1 MPSHSTPSPA
11 ASVERAGVH
20 VPTPASAP
28 QTRRP
33 LSRDDL
39 EAILAVTRALA
50 APFDLPTMLAEV
62 TTAAMRVLHAERC
75 SVWLHDAATDELVAE
90 ISSDIGRIRI
100 PFGRGLVGACATS
113 RTLINVPDCYAD
125 PRFDTAT
132 DRGSGFRTRCSLTL
146 PLIDHRGELVGAMQV
161 LNKDGGVFGP
171 DDEALAQALAAQ
183 CAVALSRVR
192 MTESLLEGE
201 KLKRELE
208 LAHAVQMSALP
219 ASMPVVPGYEMHATF
234 LPAAE
239 TGGDTYDLALV
250 EQGLLVV
257 LGDAT
262 GHGIAPALL
271 VMQMHAMLR
280 MALRMGADLEAT
292 FRLVNDR
299 LAETLADDRFV
310 TAFIGLLDPAT
321 HRLRFLSGGQGPV
334 LHWRAAS
341 RTCDVHGPTSF
352 PLGAM
357 PIVRLRP
364 AVELEM
370 APGDVLALLSD
381 GIYEHPG
388 PGGAL
393 FGEARV
399 VDLLRRHG
407 SEPPSRL
414 AERLL
419 DAARDFAEGAP
430 QDDDVTLV
438 ILKREGAAV
447 ARRSVARS
455 VGAIDAIVEFTEAST
470 ESLAPAQRASLHFV
484 IEELFTNMVKY
495 APAGAPAIS
504 IEIACTGEGADV
516 TLIDRD
522 VDRFDPT
529 AQPDARLDLPVEERS
544 PGGLG
549 LHVSR
554 RLVESLSYAY
564 DPTRRE
570 GRTSFR
576 IGRPAC

>member
-1 MPSHSTPSPA
+1 MPPHSTPSPA
-11 ASVERAGVH
+11 ATVERTGAH
-20 VPTPASAP
+20 VATPAHAP
-28 QTRRP
+28 QIRRP

-113 RTLINVPDCYAD
+113 RALINVPDCYED

-132 DRGSGFRTRCSLTL
+132 DRSSGFRTRCSLTL

-161 LNKDGGVFGP
+161 LNKDGGVFGA

-192 MTESLLEGE
+192 MTEALLEGE

-208 LAHAVQMSALP
+208 LAHAVQLGALP
-219 ASMPVVPGYEMHATF
+219 ASMPVVPGYDMHATF
-234 LPAAE
+234 LPAAQ

-250 EQGLLVV
+250 DQGLLVV

-280 MALRMGADLEAT
+280 MALRMGADLEAA

-321 HRLRFLSGGQGPV
+321 HRLRFLSGGQGPI

-357 PIVRLRP
+357 PIARLRP

-381 GIYEHPG
+381 GIYEYPG

-399 VDLLRRHG
+399 TDILRACADQ
-407 SEPPSRL
+407 PASRL
-414 AERLL
+414 ADRLL
-419 DAARDFAEGAP
+419 AAALAFAGGAP

-438 ILKREGAAV
+438 LLKREGAAA
-447 ARRSVARS
+447 ARRSFARS
-455 VGAIDAIVEFTEAST
+455 IDAIDEIVAFAEAST
-470 ESLAPAQRASLHFV
+470 ASLAPAQRESIHFV

-495 APAGAPAIS
+495 TPDGAPRMS
-504 IEIACTGEGADV
+504 IEIACLGDGADV
-516 TLIDRD
+516 TLIDTD
-522 VDRFDPT
+522 VDKFDPT
-529 AQPDARLDLPVEERS
+529 TEPDARVDLPIEQRT

-554 RLVESLSYAY
+554 RLVESLTYAY
-564 DPTRRE
+564 DFARRE

>member
-1 MPSHSTPSPA
+1 MPPHSTPSPA
-11 ASVERAGVH
+11 ATVERAGVH
-20 VPTPASAP
+20 LPTSPHAP

-132 DRGSGFRTRCSLTL
+132 DRGSGFRTLCSLTL

-161 LNKDGGVFGP
+161 LNKDGGAFGA

-192 MTESLLEGE
+192 MTEALLEGE

-208 LAHAVQMSALP
+208 LAHAVQLSALP
-219 ASMPVVPGYEMHATF
+219 ASMPVVPGYDMHATF
-234 LPAAE
+234 LPAAQ

-250 EQGLLVV
+250 AQGLLVV

-280 MALRMGADLEAT
+280 MALRMGADLEAA

-321 HRLRFLSGGQGPV
+321 HRLRFLSGGQGPI

-357 PIVRLRP
+357 PIARLRP
-364 AVELEM
+364 AVECWRCSPTASTNTPARTARSSAKRASPTSSAR
-370 APGDVLALLSD
+370 APTSPRAGSPIVCS
-381 GIYEHPG
+381 
-388 PGGAL
+388 
-393 FGEARV
+393 
-399 VDLLRRHG
+399 LRRWR
-407 SEPPSRL
+407 SPKARRRTTTSPSSSSS
-414 AERLL
+414 
-419 DAARDFAEGAP
+419 ARAP
-430 QDDDVTLV
+430 
-438 ILKREGAAV
+438 RRRGAASH
-447 ARRSVARS
+447 AASMRSTRSSRSRKRR
-455 VGAIDAIVEFTEAST
+455 
-470 ESLAPAQRASLHFV
+470 P
-484 IEELFTNMVKY
+484 
-495 APAGAPAIS
+495 
-504 IEIACTGEGADV
+504 
-516 TLIDRD
+516 
-522 VDRFDPT
+522 
-529 AQPDARLDLPVEERS
+529 
-544 PGGLG
+544 
-549 LHVSR
+549 R
-554 RLVESLSYAY
+554 RLRPRSANRSTSSSRSSS
-564 DPTRRE
+564 PTW
-570 GRTSFR
+570 
-576 IGRPAC
+576 